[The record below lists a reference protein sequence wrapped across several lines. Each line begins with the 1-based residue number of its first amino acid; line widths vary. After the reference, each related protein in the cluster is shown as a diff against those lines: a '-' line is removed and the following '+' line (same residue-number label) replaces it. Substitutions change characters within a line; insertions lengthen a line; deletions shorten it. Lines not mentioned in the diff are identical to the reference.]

1 MTATTVLIGDFPKI
15 IAPGLRK
22 KVYNAC
28 VLFSIDN
35 YRYIGKAYD
44 EDHFPRYKYYTVSDL
59 YSSKAEP
66 AKKNKKSEN
75 KEENEEENKKTK
87 KSYPIAFNKD
97 AKILIDFIVSRFLF
111 EISTIYDDIK
121 LDDKKEIYG
130 FTLAH
135 ISEYFPIS
143 NITELILHSTGI
155 FKPGNRIVECYGL
168 DKELQN
174 KFNEYLPDTNISGF
188 AVSYLIDFLKLI
200 CMSFTNKLWFEKTQT
215 VNIKLLQSVLLDIE
229 MSIPS
234 CCKTA
239 SHGLL
244 GEMLQYNNLLCAKP
258 DSTVDESKDNDT
270 ADDAP
275 NDDSNINESK
285 DKTKKEKASKSNKDD
300 SINTDS
306 INTESKD
313 KTKKEKSSK
322 TNIKDT
328 EPKDKPK
335 KEKSSKTNEDDL
347 NDADSKD
354 KTKKEKSSK
363 SSKDTKP
370 EPQKE
375 KSDKKPAKKKPA
387 VLDGS
392 ESD

>member
-1 MTATTVLIGDFPKI
+1 MTATTKLIGDFPKI
-15 IAPGLRK
+15 TAPGFKK

-28 VLFSIDN
+28 ILFSIDN
-35 YRYIGKAYD
+35 YRYINKVYD
-44 EDHFPRYKYYTVSDL
+44 EDHFPKYKYYTVSDL

-66 AKKNKKSEN
+66 VKKNKKSEN

-87 KSYPIAFNKD
+87 KSYPIVFNKD

-111 EISTIYDDIK
+111 EIKTIYDDIK

-155 FKPGNRIVECYGL
+155 FKPGNRIVESYGV

-188 AVSYLIDFLKLI
+188 AVSYLLDFLKLL
-200 CMSFTNKLWFEKTQT
+200 CMYFTNALWFEKTQT
-215 VNIKLLQSVLLDIE
+215 VNIKLFQSIILDIE
-229 MSIPS
+229 MAIPS

-239 SHGLL
+239 SRGLL

-258 DSTVDESKDNDT
+258 DSTAEETKDNNTD
-270 ADDAP
+270 DDAP
-275 NDDSNINESK
+275 IPDSNKTESK
-285 DKTKKEKASKSNKDD
+285 EKPKKEKATKSNKDD
-300 SINTDS
+300 IL
-306 INTESKD
+306 KD
-313 KTKKEKSSK
+313 KPNKEKS
-322 TNIKDT
+322 
-328 EPKDKPK
+328 P
-335 KEKSSKTNEDDL
+335 KTNEDDNL
-347 NDADSKD
+347 KD
-354 KTKKEKSSK
+354 MPKKEKPVKTNEDDNLKDMPKKEKPVK
-363 SSKDTKP
+363 SNKDTLKD
-370 EPQKE
+370 
-375 KSDKKPAKKKPA
+375 KSDKKPAKKKPT
-387 VLDGS
+387 VSHDS

>member
-22 KVYNAC
+22 KVYSAC

-35 YRYIGKAYD
+35 YRYISKAYD

-59 YSSKAEP
+59 YSTKAEP
-66 AKKNKKSEN
+66 AKKNRKIEN

-155 FKPGNRIVECYGL
+155 FKPGNRIAECYGL

-258 DSTVDESKDNDT
+258 DSTVDESKEESKEEIDEESADNIPEKKISKKNT
-270 ADDAP
+270 ELKAKSKKEAPKSDDI
-275 NDDSNINESK
+275 NSDDSKNN
-285 DKTKKEKASKSNKDD
+285 D
-300 SINTDS
+300 SAN
-306 INTESKD
+306 
-313 KTKKEKSSK
+313 
-322 TNIKDT
+322 
-328 EPKDKPK
+328 KPK
-335 KEKSSKTNEDDL
+335 KEKVSKSKSDS
-347 NDADSKD
+347 DSKD
-354 KTKKEKSSK
+354 SIKDMPKKETPKKETSK
-363 SSKDTKP
+363 KEDIKP
-370 EPQKE
+370 EQQTDKT
-375 KSDKKPAKKKPA
+375 DKKPVKKKPA
-387 VLDGS
+387 VLHDS